1 MTDHRPTN
9 LTGSPERVPAVGG
22 TRTVPAPEPIVR
34 DYLLLVLRL
43 DQHRPGLV
51 DAYYGPADLKAQA
64 DMESLRPP
72 ARLADDAIALT
83 ERLAAEI
90 GDARRREFLRS
101 QLVALEAQARVS
113 AGESISY
120 EELVTRF
127 FDHAMSRVDDAIF
140 QHAAAELDRS
150 LPGAGPLN
158 ERLAAWEGRLT
169 VEPERVQVVA
179 DHLAARFRARAAVL
193 FGLPDR
199 EAARINLV
207 RDRPWGGYN
216 WYEGGRRSRVE
227 LNLDLPVRLPGLM
240 HTVAH
245 ETYPGHH
252 LEAATKEA
260 RLVDE
265 AGWTELTILT
275 INTPECLM
283 HEGLA
288 DLGYRFAAPADNEV
302 ALLEEAIEI
311 AGLPIAQDPVEMRAV
326 TAIQPSIRAA
336 RAALRGVGGNAA
348 LMRHAD
354 GRSHD
359 EVRSYLIEV
368 GAKTAAGAAKQLEFI
383 EDPLWRTYV
392 PVYREGEALLERWL
406 RLVPEPDRPARFARL
421 LAEAHAPS
429 GIEAELREAPAR
441 A

>member
-1 MTDHRPTN
+1 MTDRPATA
-9 LTGSPERVPAVGG
+9 SRSAEQVPAVGG

-72 ARLADDAIALT
+72 ARLADDAIALRD
-83 ERLAAEI
+83 RLPAEI
-90 GDARRREFLRS
+90 ADIQRREYLRG
-101 QLVALEAQARVS
+101 QLVALEAQARTS
-113 AGESISY
+113 AGDLIPY
-120 EELVTRF
+120 EELIFRY
-127 FDHAMSRVDDAIF
+127 FDHPMSRVDDAIF
-140 QHAAAELDRS
+140 RRASAELDAL
-150 LPGAGPLN
+150 LPGAGPLD
-158 ERLAAWEGRLT
+158 ERLAAWERQLT
-169 VEPERVQVVA
+169 VEPDRVQVVA
-179 DHLAARFRARAAVL
+179 DHLASRFQARAGAL

-199 EAARINLV
+199 EAARISLV

-252 LEAATKEA
+252 LEASTKEA
-260 RLVDE
+260 RLVDGK
-265 AGWTELTILT
+265 GWTELTILT

-288 DLGYRFAAPADNEV
+288 DLGYRFAVPGEDEV

-311 AGLPIAQDPVEMRAV
+311 AGLPIAQDSVEMHVV

-354 GRSHD
+354 GRSHA
-359 EVRSYLIEV
+359 EVSNYLIEV

-383 EDPLWRTYV
+383 EDPLWRTYA

-406 RLVPEPDRPARFARL
+406 HQVPELERPARFARL

-429 GIEAELREAPAR
+429 GIEADLQEGLAR

>member
-1 MTDHRPTN
+1 MTDRPATA
-9 LTGSPERVPAVGG
+9 SRSAERVPAVGG

-72 ARLADDAIALT
+72 ARLADDAIALRD
-83 ERLAAEI
+83 RLPAEI
-90 GDARRREFLRS
+90 TDVQRREYLWG

-113 AGESISY
+113 AGESIAY

-127 FDHAMSRVDDAIF
+127 FDHPMSRVDNAIF
-140 QHAAAELDRS
+140 RRASAELDAL
-150 LPGAGPLN
+150 LPGAGALN
-158 ERLAAWEGRLT
+158 ERLAAWELPLT
-169 VEPERVQVVA
+169 VDPDRVQVVA
-179 DHLAARFRARAAVL
+179 DHLAARFRAGAGVL

-199 EAARINLV
+199 EAARISLV

-260 RLVDE
+260 RLVDRK
-265 AGWTELTILT
+265 GWTELTILT

-288 DLGYRFAAPADNEV
+288 DLGYRFAVPAEDEV
-302 ALLEEAIEI
+302 ALLEEAIQI
-311 AGLPIAQDPVEMRAV
+311 AGLPIAQDQAEMRAV
-326 TAIQPSIRAA
+326 TAIQPRIRAA

-359 EVRSYLIEV
+359 EVLRYLIEV
-368 GAKTAAGAAKQLEFI
+368 GARTAAGAAKQLEFI
-383 EDPLWRTYV
+383 EDPLWRTYIS
-392 PVYREGEALLERWL
+392 VYYEGEALLERWL
-406 RLVPEPDRPARFARL
+406 HMVPEPERPARFARL

-429 GIEAELREAPAR
+429 GIEADLREGLAR